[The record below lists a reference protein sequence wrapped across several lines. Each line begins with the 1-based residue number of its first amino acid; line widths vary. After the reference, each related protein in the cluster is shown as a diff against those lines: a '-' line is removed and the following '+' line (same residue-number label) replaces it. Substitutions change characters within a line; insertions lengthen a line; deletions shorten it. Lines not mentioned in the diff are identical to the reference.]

1 MTDTIE
7 QIKFADIANKINEQI
22 KAFTHQEIVER
33 SKPNKPFDLDWD
45 YDGFTLFITHDD
57 DIDYS
62 VAFKANTDRT
72 EYGNDLIIEYSDIK
86 LHEIEVDSTEHGAYL
101 LETDDDVTAL
111 IAVANKVIHDAT
123 FYKLV
128 DDVTLTLDTDAAK
141 QELYRYWVV
150 NG

>member
-7 QIKFADIANKINEQI
+7 QIKIADIANKINEQI

-62 VAFKANTDRT
+62 IAFTANTDRT
-72 EYGNDLIIEYSDIK
+72 EYGDDLIIEYSDIK
-86 LHEIEVDSTEHGAYL
+86 LLEIEVDSTEHGAYM

-128 DDVTLTLDTDAAK
+128 DDVTLTLDTEATK
-141 QELYRYWVV
+141 QELYRYWEV